1 MKLSKVFII
10 SLCALCTV
18 VLVHYPVGAQQTSQK
33 PLENVFTLELSFGD
47 KDVPSEYLLAN
58 PQRSAVVNNAGD
70 IYVFDEYK
78 IKVFDKNGKPKAI
91 FGGRGEGPG
100 EFNNFWGLNISP
112 TGFLTITELQSCSIF
127 SPANKFIV
135 KNRYLS
141 SAVFNTL
148 KNEYKFSYG
157 AGLGSISD
165 IVALSDK
172 VFIIAGN
179 NATLDNYNE
188 AEEYY
193 DYLFYADKDIVTVIA
208 KYRNVST
215 FMYKTGGGGGR
226 MGIGLVGN
234 FRFAVL
240 PDSRILYTHTC
251 HDVKYTSNTAQLTF
265 HIISP
270 EKNMKSEFSFT
281 YKPEAIPDS
290 DIESYEPST
299 VEKRNNESAKRMN
312 QTPSKMSE
320 EQKKMYN
327 DIVNLLK
334 QKKYLPLF
342 TAMQS
347 DGVYL
352 FLRCRTSDN
361 KMSLIRVIN
370 AEIGKEVSNFIQS
383 SNFVIYI
390 IKNGYAYLSTTPKDG
405 YPIVEK
411 YRIDPRVYGK

>member
-1 MKLSKVFII
+1 MYMKLSKVVII
-10 SLCALCTV
+10 LLCALCTV
-18 VLVHYPVGAQQTSQK
+18 VLVHYPAGAQQISQK

-58 PQRSAVVNNAGD
+58 PQLSAAVNNAGD
-70 IYVFDEYK
+70 IYIFDEYK
-78 IKVFDKNGKPKAI
+78 VKVFDKNGKPKAI

-100 EFNNFWGLNISP
+100 EFMSFMGLRISP

-135 KNRYLS
+135 KNRYSS

-148 KNEYKFSYG
+148 KNEYKFSYRPV
-157 AGLGSISD
+157 GLGSISD

-179 NATLDNYNE
+179 NVTLDNYNE
-188 AEEYY
+188 AGEYY

-208 KYRNVST
+208 KYRNVNT
-215 FMYKTGGGGGR
+215 FMWEQGR
-226 MGIGLVGN
+226 MGIGLVGG
-234 FRFAVL
+234 FCFAVL

-270 EKNMKSEFSFT
+270 EKNMKSEFVIT
-281 YKPEAIPDS
+281 YKPEAIPES
-290 DIESYEPST
+290 VIES
-299 VEKRNNESAKRMN
+299 
-312 QTPSKMSE
+312 QTPSKIRE

-327 DIVNLLK
+327 DIVNMLK
-334 QKKYLPLF
+334 QKKYRPLF
-342 TAMQS
+342 LNMKS
-347 DGVYL
+347 DSVFL
-352 FLRCRTSDN
+352 FLRYRSSDN
-361 KMSLIRVIN
+361 KMSLIKVID
-370 AEIGKEVSNFIQS
+370 AETGKEVSNFIQPS
-383 SNFVIYI
+383 DFYLDT
-390 IKNGYAYLSTTPKDG
+390 IKNGYGYLSTTPKDG

>member
-1 MKLSKVFII
+1 MKKILLAVLEAGILLCCLSI
-10 SLCALCTV
+10 
-18 VLVHYPVGAQQTSQK
+18 VLGQTSQK

-58 PQRSAVVNNAGD
+58 PQLRAAVNNAGD
-70 IYVFDEYK
+70 IYIFDEYK
-78 IKVFDKNGKPKAI
+78 VKVFDKNGKPKAI

-100 EFNNFWGLNISP
+100 EFISFMGLRISP
-112 TGFLTITELQSCSIF
+112 TGFLTITESQSYSIF

-157 AGLGSISD
+157 GGLGSISD

-179 NATLDNYNE
+179 NATLNNYNE
-188 AEEYY
+188 AGEYY
-193 DYLFYADKDIVTVIA
+193 DYLFYADNDIVTVIV
-208 KYRNVST
+208 KYQNVST
-215 FMYKTGGGGGR
+215 FMYKTGGGSMS
-226 MGIGLVGN
+226 MGIGLVG
-234 FRFAVL
+234 RFHFAAL

-251 HDVKYTSNTAQLTF
+251 HDVKYTSDTAQLTF

-270 EKNMKSEFSFT
+270 AKNMKSEFSFT

-290 DIESYEPST
+290 VIESYEPST

-312 QTPSKMSE
+312 RTPSKMSE

-334 QKKYLPLF
+334 QKKYRPLF
-342 TAMQS
+342 IAMQS

-352 FLRCRTSDN
+352 FLRCRASDN

-370 AEIGKEVSNFIQS
+370 TETGKEVSNFIQPS
-383 SNFVIYI
+383 DFYLDTV
-390 IKNGYAYLSTTPKDG
+390 KNGYAYLSTTPKDG
-405 YPIVEK
+405 YPIVQK
-411 YRIDPRVYGK
+411 YRINPAVYGK

>member
-1 MKLSKVFII
+1 MKKILS
-10 SLCALCTV
+10 A
-18 VLVHYPVGAQQTSQK
+18 VLEAGILLGCLSILLGQTPQK

-47 KDVPSEYLLAN
+47 KDVPSEYLLVQ
-58 PQRSAVVNNAGD
+58 PSRIVVNEAGD

-91 FGGRGEGPG
+91 FGGRGQGPG
-100 EFNNFWGLNISP
+100 EFEGRGLRLFISP
-112 TGFLTITELQSCSIF
+112 EGWLTVSERNSWSVF
-127 SPANKFIV
+127 SPANKLIS
-135 KNRYLS
+135 KNVFS
-141 SAVFNTL
+141 SSVIFNTL
-148 KNEYKFSYG
+148 KNDYNISTG
-157 AGLGSISD
+157 AGGAGQAIFVLND
-165 IVALSDK
+165 KELIVN
-172 VFIIAGN
+172 GN
-179 NATLDNYNE
+179 TASEEYYNE
-188 AEEYY
+188 AGEYY
-193 DYLFYADKDIVTVIA
+193 DYLFYANLNKVSIISQ
-208 KYRNVST
+208 YRNTDT
-215 FMYKTGGGGGR
+215 FFFSTGGGGE
-226 MGIGLVGN
+226 IIAGLTHVGN

-270 EKNMKSEFSFT
+270 AKNMKSEFSFT

-290 DIESYEPST
+290 VIKSYEPST

-352 FLRCRTSDN
+352 LLRCSYSDK

-370 AEIGKEVSNFIQS
+370 AETGKEVSNFIQPS
-383 SNFVIYI
+383 YFFIGT
-390 IKNGYAYLSTTPKDG
+390 IKNGYAYLSTTPRDG
-405 YPIVEK
+405 YPIVQK